1 MKRDKTPDID
11 AEIQQLLGQLTPIGM
26 TPEQVDGIRAA
37 ALNTKVIYDAFVEAG
52 FTPDQALVL
61 TINVI
66 GANSHGSQ
74 A

>member
-11 AEIQQLLGQLTPIGM
+11 AEIQRLLGQFAPLGM
-26 TPEQVDGIRAA
+26 NPEQVDAIRAA
-37 ALNTKVIYDAFVEAG
+37 ALNTKVIYDAFTEAG

-66 GANSHGSQ
+66 NANSDGSKT
-74 A
+74 

>member
-1 MKRDKTPDID
+1 MKRDKTADID
-11 AEIQQLLGQLTPIGM
+11 AEIQQLLGQLAPFGM
-26 TPEQVDGIRAA
+26 TPDQVDGIRAA
-37 ALNTKVIYDAFVEAG
+37 ALNTKVIYDAFTEAG

-66 GANSHGSQ
+66 NANSDGSQ

>member
-11 AEIQQLLGQLTPIGM
+11 AEIQQLLGQLTPAGM
-26 TPEQVDGIRAA
+26 TPDQVDSIRAA
-37 ALNTKVIYDAFVEAG
+37 ALNTKVIYDAFTEAG
-52 FTPDQALVL
+52 FTADQALTL

-66 GANSHGSQ
+66 GANTDGSQ

>member
-11 AEIQQLLGQLTPIGM
+11 AEIQQLLGQLAPIGM
-26 TPEQVDGIRAA
+26 TPDQVDGIRAA
-37 ALNTKVIYDAFVEAG
+37 ARNVRVIYDAFVEAG
-52 FTPDQALVL
+52 FTADQALVL

-66 GANSHGSQ
+66 GANTDGGQ